1 MNSSQATDNLIDI
14 TMPSLGA
21 DMRDGTLIEWQVKP
35 GDKVKK
41 GDAIAVVETSK
52 GAIEMEVYHSGTITE
67 LLITPDTTL
76 PVGSVLARM
85 TTTDAPVPSI
95 PKPTV
100 PMHSAPTPA
109 PTPAASA
116 TSVDSHD
123 TIESTADLN
132 PNIGSNTE
140 RRFISPAAHMQAQ
153 ATGIDIGQLQGSGP
167 QGAIL
172 LRDLPLCTEQHVEKP
187 RPTETAQPASS
198 MRQAISDAMAR
209 SKQTIPHYYLT
220 IDIDLTNAQHWL
232 TEQNQSREP
241 EQRLLLP
248 ALLISAIARLLPR
261 YPALNGTFINGRFI
275 PFDAVNLGNTISLRQ
290 GGLVVPA
297 ILNANTLTVD
307 ETMAVLRDLT
317 ERSRRGRLRSSE
329 ISEATITVTSIGER
343 GADSITGVIYPPQVA
358 IIGLGRVR
366 NAAVVSEGQLAIG
379 EIMTVTLAADHRVSD
394 GLTGA
399 RFLHAFAKQLQQP
412 EAL

>member
-14 TMPSLGA
+14 TMPALGA
-21 DMRDGTLIEWQVKP
+21 DMRDGTLIEWQIKP
-35 GDKVKK
+35 GDRVEK
-41 GDAIAVVETSK
+41 GDTIAVVETSK

-95 PKPTV
+95 PKPTA
-100 PMHSAPTPA
+100 PMPSTPA
-109 PTPAASA
+109 PAAST
-116 TSVDSHD
+116 TSADSHD
-123 TIESTADLN
+123 TIECAADLN
-132 PNIGSNTE
+132 PDIGSNTE

-172 LRDLPLCTEQHVEKP
+172 LRDLPSRTEQHVEKT
-187 RPTETAQPASS
+187 RTTETAQPASS
-198 MRQAISDAMAR
+198 MRQAISEAMVR

-220 IDIDLTNAQHWL
+220 MDIDLTNAQHWL
-232 TEQNQSREP
+232 AEQNQSREP

-248 ALLISAIARLLPR
+248 ALLICAIARLLPR
-261 YPALNGTFINGRFI
+261 YPALNGTFINGRFT
-275 PFDAVNLGNTISLRQ
+275 PSDAVNIGNTISLRQ

-307 ETMAVLRDLT
+307 ETMAVLRDLA
-317 ERSRRGRLRSSE
+317 ERSRRGHLRSPE
-329 ISEATITVTSIGER
+329 VSEATITVTSIGER

-366 NAAVVSEGQLAIG
+366 TAAVVSEGQLAIG

-399 RFLHAFAKQLQQP
+399 RFLHALAKQLQQP

>member
-14 TMPSLGA
+14 TMPALGA
-21 DMRDGTLIEWQVKP
+21 DMRDGTLIEWQIKP
-35 GDKVKK
+35 GDRVEK
-41 GDAIAVVETSK
+41 GDTIAVVETSK
-52 GAIEMEVYHSGTITE
+52 GAIEMEVYHSGTISE
-67 LLITPDTTL
+67 LLITPDTKL

-85 TTTDAPVPSI
+85 TTTDAPVSSI
-95 PKPTV
+95 PKPTA
-100 PMHSAPTPA
+100 PMPSTPE
-109 PTPAASA
+109 TAASA
-116 TSVDSHD
+116 TSADSHD
-123 TIESTADLN
+123 TIESAAELN
-132 PNIGSNTE
+132 PDIGSNTE

-172 LRDLPLCTEQHVEKP
+172 LRDLPSRTEQHVEKP
-187 RPTETAQPASS
+187 CPTETAQPASS
-198 MRQAISDAMAR
+198 MRQAISEAMAR

-220 IDIDLTNAQHWL
+220 MDIDLTNAQHWL
-232 TEQNQSREP
+232 AEQNQLRDP

-248 ALLISAIARLLPR
+248 ALLISVIARLLPR
-261 YPALNGTFINGRFI
+261 YPALNGTFINGQLT
-275 PFDAVNLGNTISLRQ
+275 PSDTVNIGNTISLRQ

-329 ISEATITVTSIGER
+329 ISEATITITSIGER

-399 RFLHAFAKQLQQP
+399 RFLHALAKQLQQP

>member
-1 MNSSQATDNLIDI
+1 
-14 TMPSLGA
+14 
-21 DMRDGTLIEWQVKP
+21 
-35 GDKVKK
+35 
-41 GDAIAVVETSK
+41 
-52 GAIEMEVYHSGTITE
+52 
-67 LLITPDTTL
+67 
-76 PVGSVLARM
+76 
-85 TTTDAPVPSI
+85 
-95 PKPTV
+95 
-100 PMHSAPTPA
+100 
-109 PTPAASA
+109 
-116 TSVDSHD
+116 
-123 TIESTADLN
+123 
-132 PNIGSNTE
+132 
-140 RRFISPAAHMQAQ
+140 
-153 ATGIDIGQLQGSGP
+153 
-167 QGAIL
+167 
-172 LRDLPLCTEQHVEKP
+172 
-187 RPTETAQPASS
+187 
-198 MRQAISDAMAR
+198 MRQAISEAMAR

-220 IDIDLTNAQHWL
+220 MDIDLTNAQHWL
-232 TEQNQSREP
+232 AEQNQSREP

-261 YPALNGTFINGRFI
+261 YPALNGTFINGRLT
-275 PFDAVNLGNTISLRQ
+275 PSDTVNIGNTISLRQ

-307 ETMAVLRDLT
+307 ETMAVLRDLA

-399 RFLHAFAKQLQQP
+399 RFLHALAKQLQQP

>member
-21 DMRDGTLIEWQVKP
+21 DMRDGTLIEWQIKP
-35 GDKVKK
+35 GDRVEK
-41 GDAIAVVETSK
+41 GDTIAVVETSK

-67 LLITPDTTL
+67 LLITPDTKL

-95 PKPTV
+95 PKPTASM
-100 PMHSAPTPA
+100 PSTPA
-109 PTPAASA
+109 PAASA
-116 TSVDSHD
+116 TSADSHD
-123 TIESTADLN
+123 TIESAAELN
-132 PNIGSNTE
+132 PDIGSNTE

-153 ATGIDIGQLQGSGP
+153 ATGIDIGQLKGSGP

-172 LRDLPLCTEQHVEKP
+172 LRDLPSRTEQHVEKT

-198 MRQAISDAMAR
+198 MRQAISEAMTR

-220 IDIDLTNAQHWL
+220 MDIDLTNAQHWL
-232 TEQNQSREP
+232 AEQNQSREP

-261 YPALNGTFINGRFI
+261 YPALNGTFINGRLT
-275 PFDAVNLGNTISLRQ
+275 PSDTVNIGNTISLRQ

-399 RFLHAFAKQLQQP
+399 RFLHALAKQLQQP